1 LSADSRAQLVIF
13 AYRRNN
19 MTKTLTLRSLDIPS
33 IHRFGIG
40 FDNMFDELMRMN
52 SQQSLN
58 YPPYNIVKQTED
70 TFYIEIATA
79 GFTEGEIDVQLANRL
94 LTIKGQTNR
103 QEENTYEYLHRG
115 ISSRDFVREFTL
127 AEHVEVK
134 TASIKDGILKIYLE
148 RVVPEEQKTRNIAI
162 VYNK

>member
-1 LSADSRAQLVIF
+1 
-13 AYRRNN
+13 

-33 IHRFGIG
+33 VHRFGIG

-58 YPPYNIVKQTED
+58 YPPYNIVKQTDD

-103 QEENTYEYLHRG
+103 QEEITYEYLHRG

-148 RVVPEEQKTRNIAI
+148 RIVPEEQKTRSIAI